1 MIEFIW
7 AYLGNLSSISGFLA
21 AIVGL
26 LMIVLFYE
34 ILAVYLD
41 SSEDNAKEFSDRATK
56 GLKTLVPIEIILL
69 FSTALPTPQKMI
81 ETRFELLK
89 FYLASPENAEK
100 ATGEI
105 VRLVK
110 KLEERFLPDKKE
122 SK

>member
-7 AYLGNLSSISGFLA
+7 AYLSNLSNISGFLA
-21 AIVGL
+21 IVVGL
-26 LMIVLFYE
+26 LMIVLFSG

-41 SSEDNAKEFSDRATK
+41 SSGDSAKEFSDRSTK
-56 GLKTLVPIEIILL
+56 VLKTLVPIEIILL
-69 FSTALPTPQKMI
+69 FFTAVPTPKNMT